1 MPDDINNDDPFIE
14 IEELSPLIEKRN
26 RFQLALLM
34 SGKAF
39 LLYFLPLAVI
49 VAVVLIYFKAKEE
62 DSGALIVISEPDS
75 SLIILNGSVIIQRAG
90 EVVAGLKPGNITVS
104 AYLPGYICQ
113 PAEYLGVIAVD
124 ETLKIE
130 FVLFPEPDILEKT
143 ISQDST
149 TNLDPDWDK
158 EYTPGKFVRPRF
170 SGSPERK
177 QEQRSIIITS
187 DIKGA
192 AILVNGINS
201 GLVTNS
207 SLDSLPLG
215 SLTIS
220 VAKEGFIVTPKSK
233 TVVLDKEYQTELIHF
248 NLTPASN
255 KIHPELMI
263 ATEPVEGKIFLNDSL
278 AATGAF
284 KSRLPL
290 GRYQIRFG
298 EVKNF
303 LTPNPMLVSLT
314 ESDPI
319 QMIQVEY
326 IRIIGKSAIAL
337 VRFPENGIIEGKDL
351 NFTLDHRPY
360 FAPNRGQ
367 RNGYLIDNLPPGKH
381 FLRFDYEG
389 MFLER
394 EIECREGEVVEISFL
409 IERVLNKKY
418 IKIRSLEIIPRSEW
432 LKLNAALDME
442 IVQNPNR

>member
-1 MPDDINNDDPFIE
+1 MPDDINNDDPFVE

-26 RFQLALLM
+26 RFQLALIM

-49 VAVVLIYFKAKEE
+49 VASVLIYFKVKEE
-62 DSGALIVISEPDS
+62 DSGALIVISQPDS

-113 PAEYLGVIAVD
+113 PSEYLGVIAVD

-130 FVLFPEPDILEKT
+130 FILFPAPDTLEKA
-143 ISQDST
+143 IPQDSI
-149 TNLDPDWDK
+149 TNLDPDWAK
-158 EYTPGKFVRPRF
+158 EYSPGKFVRPRY
-170 SGSPERK
+170 SVSSNRN

-201 GLVTNS
+201 GLITNS

-220 VAKEGFIVTPKSK
+220 VAKEGFIISPKSK
-233 TVVLDKEYQTELIHF
+233 TIVLDKAYQTELIHF
-248 NLTPASN
+248 HLTPASN
-255 KIHPELMI
+255 KIIPELMI
-263 ATEPVEGKIFLNDSL
+263 DTEPVEGKIFLNDSL
-278 AATGAF
+278 AATGVF
-284 KSRLPL
+284 KSELPL
-290 GRYQIRFG
+290 GRYLIRFG

-303 LTPNPMLVSLT
+303 LTPNPMIISLT

-319 QMIQVEY
+319 QMIKVEY
-326 IRIIGKSAIAL
+326 LRIIGKSAIAL
-337 VRFPENGIIEGKDL
+337 VRFPENGIIEGKEL
-351 NFTLDHRPY
+351 KFNLDQRPY
-360 FAPNRGQ
+360 FAPSRGQ
-367 RNGYLIDNLPPGKH
+367 RNGYLIDNLPPGIH
-381 FLRFDYEG
+381 FLRVDYEG
-389 MFLER
+389 MSLEK
-394 EIECREGEVVEISFL
+394 EIECREGEVVELSFL

-418 IKIRSLEIIPRSEW
+418 IKIRSLEMVPRSEW

-442 IVQNPNR
+442 IVQNPNL